1 MKFGLGRAVMLQHG
15 PLLLAATILILSG
28 IQFLSI
34 GLMGEMLLRT
44 YYETQRKP
52 IYVVR
57 EVRNNGPAHASAEPL
72 VDRPEQADPSRYELL
87 NNTQQHKTM
96 AR

>member
-1 MKFGLGRAVMLQHG
+1 MLQHG
-15 PLLLAATILILSG
+15 PLLFTAMTLILSG

-34 GLMGEMLLRT
+34 GLIGEMLLRT

-57 EVRNNGPAHASAEPL
+57 EVTRQRTQVPSAHLSVDRL
-72 VDRPEQADPSRYELL
+72 VDEQAATKTREE
-87 NNTQQHKTM
+87 QQSEI
-96 AR
+96 RR